1 MNLFVGN
8 LVPPRRIAHV
18 LAAGVLAATLTGCG
32 APTPGW
38 ASPAAGPATATTPAA
53 AAPAPRPD
61 PAQVAGCAGG
71 LTTATATVE
80 VAARVVEGRAEPA
93 PQRIDVV
100 LGAPVVLRVEAD
112 TPTEVHVHGYDRVA
126 DAAPGAPA
134 CLEFVADVPG
144 MFEVEAHPHTL
155 LVQLAVR

>member
-1 MNLFVGN
+1 MNLFGN
-8 LVPPRRIAHV
+8 LVARRRIAHV
-18 LAAGVLAATLTGCG
+18 LAAGVVAAALTGC
-32 APTPGW
+32 
-38 ASPAAGPATATTPAA
+38 AGPTPAA

-61 PAQVAGCAGG
+61 PAQVAGCVGD
-71 LTTATATVE
+71 LTTAAAAVE
-80 VAARVVEGRAEPA
+80 VAARVVEGRAEPP

-144 MFEVEAHPHTL
+144 MFDVEAHPHTL

>member
-1 MNLFVGN
+1 MNLFAGN
-8 LVPPRRIAHV
+8 LVATRRIAHV
-18 LAAGVLAATLTGCG
+18 LAAAVVAAALTGCG

-53 AAPAPRPD
+53 ARPD
-61 PAQVAGCAGG
+61 RAQVAGCAGG

-93 PQRIDVV
+93 PQRIDVA

-126 DAAPGAPA
+126 DAAPGTPA